1 MRESDSSKHGQG
13 GRRSTRPTQ
22 LIFDIAEAT
31 VPSRNF
37 QDTKVAAAFTA
48 LRPNLQ
54 KSATTKAVGAKPYP
68 DGLLA
73 GVERAAARGG
83 KASSGRSRRTAL
95 IRHISQQARIQRH

>member
-54 KSATTKAVGAKPYP
+54 KPATTKAVGAKPYP

-73 GVERAAARGG
+73 GVERAAARGS
-83 KASSGRSRRTAL
+83 KSLERTVEENGP
-95 IRHISQQARIQRH
+95 HSTHQPKARIQRH